1 MSTPSK
7 LSPRTTRT
15 TWVAIIASVIVPAC
29 AVIPYTDYSP
39 NFVADYFLPVVYV
52 LVALAVIAI
61 AIGVFAFRRG
71 SRIAGA
77 LCVLTNI
84 PVLAYYAF
92 LTFWAAIGAP
102 H

>member
-7 LSPRTTRT
+7 LKPPTTRI
-15 TWVAIIASVIVPAC
+15 TWAAVIASVVVPAC
-29 AVIPYTDYSP
+29 AVVPYTDHSP

-52 LVALAVIAI
+52 LVALGVIGI
-61 AIGVFAFRRG
+61 TIGVFSLRKA

-77 LCVLTNI
+77 VCILTNI
-84 PVLAYYAF
+84 PVVSYYGF